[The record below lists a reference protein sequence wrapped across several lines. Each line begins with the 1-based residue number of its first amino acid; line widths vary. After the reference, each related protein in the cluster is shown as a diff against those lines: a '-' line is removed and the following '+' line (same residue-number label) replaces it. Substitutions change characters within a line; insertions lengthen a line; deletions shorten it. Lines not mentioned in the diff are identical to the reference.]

1 MYENNE
7 FTGYMIDEAST
18 VKDFDFSSVY
28 RSKEFT
34 ECMKFFDTNHDM
46 TRKVLLSVNEA
57 DQSIMMQALASKLYG
72 HIVNKVDDIDFG
84 TIPNSK
90 GDITK
95 IDKYEQ
101 LCDCINVLSE
111 VLTNYNQPTD
121 LVDTV
126 SIALQN
132 LVDRRD
138 LFIKAY
144 RLNADMPIM
153 TYNTI
158 ALSVVSATSLLIASS
173 IEFIKLPGNKGFDIA
188 FDKTS
193 KVKGKEKILY
203 KNLSAFNKMC
213 ANDQFDKAMEFSIK
227 NSMLLKSKK
236 HEAADI
242 QHEAVP
248 GFAAISSA
256 VGGSLGAA
264 ASGIS
269 GAASAVS
276 TGLGGATVSLS
287 VPEWLTSVAAG
298 VTTVGVYIAA
308 VIAVILIVRELIYL
322 YFYMRTKLSDYF
334 DAQSSLLVM
343 NAYNVENNLT
353 KDEREKSKIVEKQN
367 RIAKYFAKLS
377 NALKV
382 KERTAE
388 LKAGNDIDKDNK
400 TKYTYADVVGNIP
413 DSSNAALF

>member
-264 ASGIS
+264 
-269 GAASAVS
+269 S
-276 TGLGGATVSLS
+276 TITNSSNKVK
-287 VPEWLTSVAAG
+287 
-298 VTTVGVYIAA
+298 
-308 VIAVILIVRELIYL
+308 ILIQLKRRCTIERYLICLRNSQTLKTSLWINLSQKANILLTTLLSRVCLKNKKTKEKRVRLLKSRIELLSISLNYL
-322 YFYMRTKLSDYF
+322 M
-334 DAQSSLLVM
+334 LL
-343 NAYNVENNLT
+343 
-353 KDEREKSKIVEKQN
+353 KSKSV
-367 RIAKYFAKLS
+367 L
-377 NALKV
+377 LKIRQV
-382 KERTAE
+382 M
-388 LKAGNDIDKDNK
+388 I
-400 TKYTYADVVGNIP
+400 
-413 DSSNAALF
+413 